1 MTVTGNGVSSEQRR
15 AETADG
21 SWMLWTS
28 LGISGIWVA
37 VVLISVFAP
46 DLVSGSEH
54 EHLPVAAFGTWFW
67 GGIGTAIF
75 LWAMGKLRGDVT
87 WRSTWIGLSVVTL
100 ILWGLATVLSVTLPV
115 VETGSDPTELPMAA
129 FFAPTAATVLT
140 GLAGVVVSVFRRGPD
155 RT

>member
-75 LWAMGKLRGDVT
+75 LWAMGKLRGDAT

-100 ILWGLATVLSVTLPV
+100 VLWGLATVLSITLPV

-140 GLAGVVVSVFRRGPD
+140 GLAGVVISVFRRGPD

>member
-37 VVLISVFAP
+37 VV
-46 DLVSGSEH
+46 
-54 EHLPVAAFGTWFW
+54 
-67 GGIGTAIF
+67 
-75 LWAMGKLRGDVT
+75 MGKLRGDAT

-100 ILWGLATVLSVTLPV
+100 VLWGLATVLSISLPV

-140 GLAGVVVSVFRRGPD
+140 GLAGVVISVFRRGPD

>member
-75 LWAMGKLRGDVT
+75 LWAMGKLRGDVI

>member
-21 SWMLWTS
+21 FWMLWTS

-67 GGIGTAIF
+67 SGIGTAIF
-75 LWAMGKLRGDVT
+75 LWAMGKLRGDAT

-100 ILWGLATVLSVTLPV
+100 VLWGLATVLSITLPV

-140 GLAGVVVSVFRRGPD
+140 GLAGVVISVFRRGPD